1 MIYHLEDK
9 PKSGAHRK
17 DGFAWRYAARCGETF
32 LGGEQE
38 HTLADPNVAPT
49 CPICH
54 LHTLP
59 SHDLADLAVEALCIL
74 SARDDATE
82 IRLAEVRRIGRISG

>member
-1 MIYHLEDK
+1 MITHTED
-9 PKSGAHRK
+9 PTRSGAHRA
-17 DGFAWRYAARCGETF
+17 DDFVWRYAAICGETF
-32 LGGEQE
+32 IGGGQE
-38 HTLADPNVAPT
+38 HTLADPGAAPT
-49 CPICH
+49 CPMCH

-59 SHDLADLAVEALCIL
+59 SPDLADLAVEALCIL

>member
-1 MIYHLEDK
+1 MITHTED
-9 PKSGAHRK
+9 PTRSGACKRTDWWHHYATLCGLRFVGGQAEHRITEPE
-17 DGFAWRYAARCGETF
+17 D
-32 LGGEQE
+32 
-38 HTLADPNVAPT
+38 APT

-59 SHDLADLAVEALCIL
+59 SPDLADLAVEALCIL
-74 SARDDATE
+74 SARDDTTE